1 MMKEYENLKDST
13 KGEQPPTEISQSPTT
28 AAAAAAAV
36 TTATHATTT
45 SHRHTQPLLPRRQ
58 TEWDFC
64 CCLIH

>member
-28 AAAAAAAV
+28 AAAAAAAAV

-45 SHRHTQPLLPRRQ
+45 SHRHTQPLLPRR
-58 TEWDFC
+58 
-64 CCLIH
+64 